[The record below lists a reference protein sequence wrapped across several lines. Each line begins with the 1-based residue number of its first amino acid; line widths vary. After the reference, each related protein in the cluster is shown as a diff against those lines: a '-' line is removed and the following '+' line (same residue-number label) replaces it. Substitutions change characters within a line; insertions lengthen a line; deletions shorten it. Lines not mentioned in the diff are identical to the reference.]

1 MAHSFKSLAAN
12 SKETGVKKDD
22 IFKVPPEQLK
32 EEPGFNERDYSDPRV
47 IQKIE
52 DFAHAYASGAFVPPL
67 VIRIDALT
75 GDLIIVEGHQRRR
88 GALLAI
94 SRGATL
100 PHLVCVPFRGNDRDR
115 VMVQLSSQDGLK
127 LTAVGVARNYLKLIR
142 MGMTEEEIAAERNK
156 SPVHIRDMLVLAEA
170 SSDVQRMVN
179 DDSVG
184 ATLAIEV
191 IRQYGE
197 GAGEYLRAKLDE
209 AQKAGKTKITPS
221 AVREWFPPRKIIGG
235 IYSSVNSVVSTFDA
249 KKRRELAELE
259 KLDPRQLKG
268 RKIEVDAGVIL
279 ELYRSWA
286 SADEARRSK
295 EEAATVAKQRKSQ
308 QSIPGTDD

>member
-1 MAHSFKSLAAN
+1 MQFKIRILEKQIAHY
-12 SKETGVKKDD
+12 
-22 IFKVPPEQLK
+22 KVPPEQLK

-47 IQKIE
+47 IQKIG
-52 DFAHAYASGAFVPPL
+52 DLSNAYASGAFVPPL

-100 PHLVCVPFRGNDRDR
+100 PYLVCVPFRGNDRDR

-209 AQKAGKTKITPS
+209 AQQAGKTKITPS

-268 RKIEVDAGVIL
+268 RKIEVDASVIL
-279 ELYRSWA
+279 DLYRSWA